1 MLGST
6 IADVH
11 SWTNLKMTSKV
22 YVLKKKIHMI
32 VLFLFFFPYCQAT
45 VEMNSLIRSIYIQ
58 HL

>member
-32 VLFLFFFPYCQAT
+32 VLFLFFSHTAKP
-45 VEMNSLIRSIYIQ
+45 L
-58 HL
+58 